1 LATVIIV
8 CGLPGV
14 GKTTFVK
21 DLAPLMRAVILST
34 DKIRKE
40 LIPRP
45 KYDWK
50 ERRLIYDILIL
61 LGKYLS
67 NAGVNCILDATLIKE
82 RSRQEI
88 KKELDLITKK
98 IHIIE
103 CVCPEDIIV
112 KRLRRRRNDY
122 SDADISVYRKMK
134 KIYEPV
140 KEKHITVD
148 TSMISKKDV
157 IYIANQILN
166 NE

>member
-1 LATVIIV
+1 MV

-21 DLAPLMRAVILST
+21 ELAPWMRAVILST

-50 ERRLIYDILIL
+50 ERKLIYDILIL
-61 LGKYLS
+61 LAKYLS
-67 NAGVNCILDATLIKE
+67 NAGVNCILDATLVKE
-82 RSRQEI
+82 KSRQGI
-88 KKELDLITKK
+88 KKELNSITKN

-103 CVCPEDIIV
+103 CVCPEDIII
-112 KRLRRRRNDY
+112 KRLRRRSNDY

-140 KEKHITVD
+140 KESHMTVD
-148 TSMISKKDV
+148 TSKISKKD
-157 IYIANQILN
+157 IISISNQFLN
-166 NE
+166 KK